1 MNDLQQQVKNISQ
14 QGRFGDTT
22 LVHMNPAEVRG
33 LAQMGQLTTNPNT
46 GLAEAFNL
54 GDVIGIAAPIVGGV
68 FGGPLGAALAS
79 GAVTSIQEG
88 SLKEGLKAG
97 LLSYGLGSAFRA
109 AGAAAKG
116 AEGLTSAVDDAVLKA
131 GMDTTTDLVTKEAV
145 DKAAQTALT
154 SGADNIAS
162 EAFKKG
168 ATSLTNMQPF
178 TMEGFKAGASEMF
191 GTPFAGQGPLQAVGN
206 VAQGLT
212 DPRAFLPLSAVA
224 TEAAYSAA
232 EEDMQQGITAAN
244 EDRERRRLQAFM
256 DNPEPVI
263 FSASGGLTQFANGG
277 DTDNEDIVLN
287 VPQRQTLAISPD
299 FKAGFQ
305 PEMMYFN
312 PATIN
317 PSYAALT
324 NQPPNQTLGPV
335 TNANLDTSAL
345 NTPEYITENIT
356 NNTDKFVPTGNKFL
370 GMDLG
375 ALMANSLTAQAVDPY
390 TAYTGV
396 EPPQLLDETTRTMAE
411 GGDTDLPNPGLEAL
425 QKVAPDVVKDM
436 GYQEGGMTDD
446 LMTETIAFI
455 LGESDD
461 ETVVEKFIEMYGA
474 ETYMQLR
481 DTVLKE
487 ITNPQ
492 AQTSGLIEGQ
502 GNGGMDDDLLGTIG
516 GKEAIAV
523 SQDEFIVPADVVSML
538 GDGSSDAGA
547 NKLYKMMD
555 DVRTEKTGT
564 TKQASRI
571 NDQRVMP
578 T

>member
-1 MNDLQQQVKNISQ
+1 MVVKQRRNSMNDLQQQVKNISQ

-54 GDVIGIAAPIVGGV
+54 GDVIGIAAPIVGGI

-116 AEGLTSAVDDAVLKA
+116 ATATAESLSDAGV
-131 GMDTTTDLVTKEAV
+131 
-145 DKAAQTALT
+145 KAATDATTQQLADAA
-154 SGADNIAS
+154 SKGAIAS
-162 EAFKKG
+162 ETFKNT
-168 ATSLTNMQPF
+168 ATSLANPQAF
-178 TMEGFKAGASEMF
+178 TAEGFKAGASEMF

-206 VAQGLT
+206 VAKGLT

-232 EEDMQQGITAAN
+232 EEDMRQGMAAA
-244 EDRERRRLQAFM
+244 EEERERRKMQAYM

-263 FSASGGLTQFANGG
+263 FSASGGLTQFRRGG
-277 DTDNEDIVLN
+277 DTNLFDEKELDDLVLN
-287 VPQRQTLAISPD
+287 VPQRQTYAINPD
-299 FKAGFQ
+299 FRAGFQ
-305 PEMMYFN
+305 PETMYFD

-324 NQPPNQTLGPV
+324 NQPADQTLGPV
-335 TNANLDTSAL
+335 TNANLNPNLLDSPQYASKGG
-345 NTPEYITENIT
+345 Y
-356 NNTDKFVPTGNKFL
+356 D
-370 GMDLG
+370 
-375 ALMANSLTAQAVDPY
+375 ATAAMLPMPQREVIDPY

-396 EPPQLLDETTRTMAE
+396 EPPQLLDETIMPMAE

-425 QKVAPDVVKDM
+425 QKVAPDVVKKM
-436 GYQEGGMTDD
+436 GYQDGGVTDD
-446 LMTETIAFI
+446 LMAETRAFI

-461 ETVVEKFIEMYGA
+461 ETVVERFIEMYGVEA
-474 ETYMQLR
+474 FMQLR

-492 AQTSGLIEGQ
+492 AQTSGLISGQ

-516 GKEAIAV
+516 GKEAVAV

-538 GDGSSDAGA
+538 GDGSTDAGA
-547 NKLYKMMD
+547 NKLYQMMD
-555 DVRTEKTGT
+555 DVRKEKTGT
-564 TKQASRI
+564 TQQAGKI
-571 NDQRVMP
+571 NTQRVIP

>member
-33 LAQMGQLTTNPNT
+33 LAQMGQLTINPNT
-46 GLAEAFNL
+46 GLAEAFSL
-54 GDVIGIAAPIVGGV
+54 SDVLSFAAPIVGGI
-68 FGGPLGAALAS
+68 FGGPMGAALAS
-79 GAVTSIQEG
+79 GAVTTAQEG
-88 SLKEGLKAG
+88 SLKEGIKAG
-97 LLSYGLGSAFRA
+97 LLSYGLGNVFKYAGDAAKNTTAFTKSLEDA
-109 AGAAAKG
+109 GTTVADATAGQLETATKAGA
-116 AEGLTSAVDDAVLKA
+116 DASKQFLSK
-131 GMDTTTDLVTKEAV
+131 
-145 DKAAQTALT
+145 
-154 SGADNIAS
+154 S
-162 EAFKKG
+162 
-168 ATSLTNMQPF
+168 TSLTNPKDFNFKGF
-178 TMEGFKAGASEMF
+178 TEGASEMF
-191 GTPFAGQGPLQAVGN
+191 STPFAGQGPLQAVGN
-206 VAQGLT
+206 VAEGLT
-212 DPRAFLPLSAVA
+212 NPKAFLPLAAVG

-232 EEDMQQGITAAN
+232 EEDMLQGIAQA
-244 EDRERRRLQAFM
+244 EKDAQDRKLQAFM

-263 FSASGGLTQFANGG
+263 FSASGGLTQFYRGG
-277 DTDNEDIVLN
+277 KSNLFEEKKLDDVVLN
-287 VPQRQTLAISPD
+287 VPQRQTYAINPD
-299 FKAGFQ
+299 FRAGFE
-305 PEMMYFN
+305 PETMYFD

-324 NQPPNQTLGPV
+324 NQPADQTLGPV
-335 TNANLDTSAL
+335 TNANLDPNLLDSPQYASKGGYDTTSAMMPMPML
-345 NTPEYITENIT
+345 QPEVI
-356 NNTDKFVPTGNKFL
+356 
-370 GMDLG
+370 
-375 ALMANSLTAQAVDPY
+375 DPY

-425 QKVAPDVVKDM
+425 QKVAPDVVKKM
-436 GYQEGGMTDD
+436 GYQEGGDTDN
-446 LMTETIAFI
+446 LMAETRAFI

-461 ETVVEKFIEMYGA
+461 ETVVERFIEMYGVEA
-474 ETYMQLR
+474 FMQLR

-502 GNGGMDDDLLGTIG
+502 GKGGMDDDLLGSIG

-555 DVRTEKTGT
+555 DVRKEKTGT
-564 TKQASRI
+564 TQQARKI
-571 NDQRVMP
+571 NDQMVMP

>member
-1 MNDLQQQVKNISQ
+1 
-14 QGRFGDTT
+14 
-22 LVHMNPAEVRG
+22 
-33 LAQMGQLTTNPNT
+33 
-46 GLAEAFNL
+46 
-54 GDVIGIAAPIVGGV
+54 
-68 FGGPLGAALAS
+68 
-79 GAVTSIQEG
+79 
-88 SLKEGLKAG
+88 
-97 LLSYGLGSAFRA
+97 
-109 AGAAAKG
+109 
-116 AEGLTSAVDDAVLKA
+116 
-131 GMDTTTDLVTKEAV
+131 
-145 DKAAQTALT
+145 
-154 SGADNIAS
+154 
-162 EAFKKG
+162 
-168 ATSLTNMQPF
+168 
-178 TMEGFKAGASEMF
+178 MF
-191 GTPFAGQGPLQAVGN
+191 GTPFAGQGPLQAIGN
-206 VAQGLT
+206 VAEGLT
-212 DPRAFLPLSAVA
+212 DPRAFLPLAAVG

-232 EEDMQQGITAAN
+232 QEDMEQGITAAN

-287 VPQRQTLAISPD
+287 VPQRQTYAINPD
-299 FKAGFQ
+299 FRAGFQ
-305 PEMMYFN
+305 PETMYFD

-324 NQPPNQTLGPV
+324 NQPADQTLGPV
-335 TNANLDTSAL
+335 TSANLDPNLL
-345 NTPEYITENIT
+345 NTPQYASKGGFDGT
-356 NNTDKFVPTGNKFL
+356 NPMMPMPMLSSDPI
-370 GMDLG
+370 
-375 ALMANSLTAQAVDPY
+375 DPY

-396 EPPQLLDETTRTMAE
+396 EPPQLLDESTRTMAE

-425 QKVAPDVVKDM
+425 QKVAPNVVKKM
-436 GYQEGGMTDD
+436 GYKEGGPIDD
-446 LMTETIAFI
+446 LMAETRAFI

-461 ETVVEKFIEMYGA
+461 ETVVERFVEMYGVEA
-474 ETYMQLR
+474 FMQLR

-502 GNGGMDDDLLGTIG
+502 GNGGMDDDLLGSIG

-555 DVRTEKTGT
+555 DVRKEKTGT
-564 TKQASRI
+564 TQQAGMI

>member
-22 LVHMNPAEVRG
+22 LVHMSPAEVRG

-46 GLAEAFNL
+46 GLAEAFSL
-54 GDVIGIAAPIVGGV
+54 SDVLSFTAPIVGGI
-68 FGGPLGAALAS
+68 FGGPMGAALAS
-79 GAVTSIQEG
+79 GAVTTAQEG
-88 SLKEGLKAG
+88 SLKEGIKAG

-116 AEGLTSAVDDAVLKA
+116 ADATKTALDTATSVGPLTPEMYQDAVKDAALK
-131 GMDTTTDLVTKEAV
+131 G
-145 DKAAQTALT
+145 TA
-154 SGADNIAS
+154 AS
-162 EAFKKG
+162 ETFL
-168 ATSLTNMQPF
+168 ATAPSLTNPAKSF
-178 TMEGFKAGASEMF
+178 AEGASSMF

-206 VAQGLT
+206 VAEGLT
-212 DPRAFLPLSAVA
+212 DPRAFLPLAAVG

-232 EEDMQQGITAAN
+232 EEDMLQGIAQAEKDAEN
-244 EDRERRRLQAFM
+244 RKLQAFM

-263 FSASGGLTQFANGG
+263 FSASGGLTQFNKGG
-277 DTDNEDIVLN
+277 DTNLYDEKELNDVVLN
-287 VPQRQTLAISPD
+287 VPQRKTYAINPD
-299 FKAGFQ
+299 FRAGFQ
-305 PEMMYFN
+305 PETMYFD

-324 NQPPNQTLGPV
+324 NQPADQTLGPV
-335 TNANLDTSAL
+335 TNANLDPNLLNSPQYASRGGYDTS
-345 NTPEYITENIT
+345 NTMMPMPMPMPEVI
-356 NNTDKFVPTGNKFL
+356 
-370 GMDLG
+370 
-375 ALMANSLTAQAVDPY
+375 DPY

-396 EPPQLLDETTRTMAE
+396 EPPQLFDENVRTMNE

-425 QKVAPDVVKDM
+425 QKVAPDVVKKM
-436 GYQEGGMTDD
+436 GYQGGGDTDN
-446 LMTETIAFI
+446 LIAETKAFI

-461 ETVVEKFIEMYGA
+461 ETVVERFVEMYGVEA
-474 ETYMQLR
+474 FMELR
-481 DTVLKE
+481 ETVLRE
-487 ITNPQ
+487 ITNPA
-492 AQTSGLIEGQ
+492 AQTSGLIEGR

-523 SQDEFIVPADVVSML
+523 SQEEFIVPADVVSML

-555 DVRTEKTGT
+555 DVRKQKTGT
-564 TKQASRI
+564 TQQAGKI
-571 NDQRVMP
+571 NDQMVMP

>member
-22 LVHMNPAEVRG
+22 LVHMSPAEVRG

-46 GLAEAFNL
+46 GLAEAFSL
-54 GDVIGIAAPIVGGV
+54 SDALAFAAPIVGGI
-68 FGGPLGAALAS
+68 FGGPMGAALAS
-79 GAVTSIQEG
+79 GAVTTAQEG
-88 SLKEGLKAG
+88 SLKEGIKAG

-109 AGAAAKG
+109 AGAAAKDTTAFAG
-116 AEGLTSAVDDAVLKA
+116 SLKDAGTTAADATAAQLDAATKA
-131 GMDTTTDLVTKEAV
+131 G
-145 DKAAQTALT
+145 
-154 SGADNIAS
+154 ADAS
-162 EAFKKG
+162 KKFLAG
-168 ATSLTNMQPF
+168 STSLTNPKDF
-178 TMEGFKAGASEMF
+178 NFEGFTKGASEMF
-191 GTPFAGQGPLQAVGN
+191 STPFAGQGPLQAIGN
-206 VAQGLT
+206 VAEGLT
-212 DPRAFLPLSAVA
+212 DPRAFLPLAAVG

-232 EEDMQQGITAAN
+232 EEDMLQGIAQA
-244 EDRERRRLQAFM
+244 EKDAEERKMQAFM

-263 FSASGGLTQFANGG
+263 FSASGGLTQFNRGG
-277 DTDNEDIVLN
+277 DTNLFDEKELDDVILN
-287 VPQRQTLAISPD
+287 VPQRQTYAINPD
-299 FKAGFQ
+299 FRAGFQ
-305 PEMMYFN
+305 PETMYFD

-324 NQPPNQTLGPV
+324 NQPADQTLGPV
-335 TNANLDTSAL
+335 TNANLDPNLL
-345 NTPEYITENIT
+345 NSPQYASKGGYDTTGAMMPMPMPQPEVI
-356 NNTDKFVPTGNKFL
+356 
-370 GMDLG
+370 
-375 ALMANSLTAQAVDPY
+375 DPY

-396 EPPQLLDETTRTMAE
+396 EPPELLNETTRTMAE

-425 QKVAPDVVKDM
+425 QKVAPDVVKKM
-436 GYQEGGMTDD
+436 GYQDGGDTDN
-446 LMTETIAFI
+446 LMAETRAFI

-461 ETVVEKFIEMYGA
+461 ETVVERFVEMYGVEA
-474 ETYMQLR
+474 FMQLR
-481 DTVLKE
+481 DTVLRE

-502 GNGGMDDDLLGTIG
+502 GKGGMDDDLLGSIG

-555 DVRTEKTGT
+555 DVRKEKTGT
-564 TKQASRI
+564 TQQASKI
-571 NDQRVMP
+571 NDQMVMP

>member
-33 LAQMGQLTTNPNT
+33 LAQMGQVTTNPNT

-54 GDVIGIAAPIVGGV
+54 GDVLGFAAPIIGGI
-68 FGGPLGAALAS
+68 FGGPMGAALAS
-79 GAVTSIQEG
+79 GAVTTAQEG
-88 SLKEGLKAG
+88 SLKEGIKAG
-97 LLSYGLGSAFRA
+97 LLSYGLGSAFKA

-116 AEGLTSAVDDAVLKA
+116 ADAATKSLTDAGVKA
-131 GMDTTTDLVTKEAV
+131 GTDATTQQLAD
-145 DKAAQTALT
+145 AATSSATASTNFL
-154 SGADNIAS
+154 ANAP
-162 EAFKKG
+162 
-168 ATSLTNMQPF
+168 SLTNPAASF
-178 TMEGFKAGASEMF
+178 TEGASKMF
-191 GTPFAGQGPLQAVGN
+191 GTPFAGQGPLQAIGN
-206 VAQGLT
+206 VAEGLT
-212 DPRAFLPLSAVA
+212 DPRAFLPLAAVG

-244 EDRERRRLQAFM
+244 EDRERRRMQAFM

-263 FSASGGLTQFANGG
+263 FSASGGLTQFYRGG
-277 DTDNEDIVLN
+277 KSNLFEEKKLDDVVLN
-287 VPQRQTLAISPD
+287 VPQRQTYAINPD
-299 FKAGFQ
+299 FRAGFV
-305 PEMMYFN
+305 PETMYFD

-324 NQPPNQTLGPV
+324 NQPADQTLGPV
-335 TNANLDTSAL
+335 TSANLDPNLL
-345 NTPEYITENIT
+345 NTPQYASKGGFDST
-356 NNTDKFVPTGNKFL
+356 NPMMPMPML
-370 GMDLG
+370 
-375 ALMANSLTAQAVDPY
+375 SSQPIDPY

-396 EPPQLLDETTRTMAE
+396 EPPQLLDESTRTMAE
-411 GGDTDLPNPGLEAL
+411 GGDTDLPNPGLKAL

-446 LMTETIAFI
+446 LIAETRAFI

-461 ETVVEKFIEMYGA
+461 ETVVERFVEMYGVEA
-474 ETYMQLR
+474 FMQLR

-487 ITNPQ
+487 ITNQQ

-502 GNGGMDDDLLGTIG
+502 GNGGMDDDLLGSIG

-555 DVRTEKTGT
+555 DVRKEKTGT
-564 TKQASRI
+564 TQQASRI

>member
-22 LVHMNPAEVRG
+22 LVHMNPAEVQG
-33 LAQMGQLTTNPNT
+33 LAQMGQITTNPNT
-46 GLAEAFNL
+46 GLAEAFSLKDVL
-54 GDVIGIAAPIVGGV
+54 GFAAPIVGGI

-79 GAVTSIQEG
+79 GAVTTAQEG
-88 SLKEGLKAG
+88 SLKEGIKAG
-97 LLSYGLGSAFRA
+97 LLSYGLGSAFKA

-116 AEGLTSAVDDAVLKA
+116 ADATKTALDTATSVGPLSPEMYQDAVKDAALK
-131 GMDTTTDLVTKEAV
+131 G
-145 DKAAQTALT
+145 TA
-154 SGADNIAS
+154 AS
-162 EAFKKG
+162 ETFL
-168 ATSLTNMQPF
+168 ATAPSLTNPAKSF
-178 TMEGFKAGASEMF
+178 AEGASSMF
-191 GTPFAGQGPLQAVGN
+191 GTPFAGQGPLQAIGN
-206 VAQGLT
+206 VAEGLT
-212 DPRAFLPLSAVA
+212 DPRAFLPLAAVG

-287 VPQRQTLAISPD
+287 VPQRQTYAINPD
-299 FKAGFQ
+299 FRAGFQ
-305 PEMMYFN
+305 PETMYFD

-324 NQPPNQTLGPV
+324 NQPADQTLGPV
-335 TNANLDTSAL
+335 TSANLNPNLL
-345 NTPEYITENIT
+345 NTPQYASRGGFDST
-356 NNTDKFVPTGNKFL
+356 NPMMPMPML
-370 GMDLG
+370 
-375 ALMANSLTAQAVDPY
+375 SSEPIDPY

-396 EPPQLLDETTRTMAE
+396 EPPQLLDESTRTMAE
-411 GGDTDLPNPGLEAL
+411 GGDTDLPNPGLKAL

-436 GYQEGGMTDD
+436 GYREGGMTDD
-446 LMTETIAFI
+446 LMAETRAFI

-461 ETVVEKFIEMYGA
+461 ETVVERFVEMYGVEA
-474 ETYMQLR
+474 FMQLR

-502 GNGGMDDDLLGTIG
+502 GNGGMDDDLLGSIG

-555 DVRTEKTGT
+555 DVRKEKTGT
-564 TKQASRI
+564 TQQAGMI

>member
-1 MNDLQQQVKNISQ
+1 MNDLQQQVQNISQ

-46 GLAEAFNL
+46 GLAEAFSLSDVL
-54 GDVIGIAAPIVGGV
+54 GFAAPIVGGI
-68 FGGPLGAALAS
+68 FGGPMGAALAS
-79 GAVTSIQEG
+79 GAVTTAQEG
-88 SLKEGLKAG
+88 SLKEGIKAG

-109 AGAAAKG
+109 AGSAAKDTTAFAG
-116 AEGLTSAVDDAVLKA
+116 SLKDAGTTVGDATAAQLDAATKA
-131 GMDTTTDLVTKEAV
+131 GADASKEFLAGS
-145 DKAAQTALT
+145 A
-154 SGADNIAS
+154 
-162 EAFKKG
+162 
-168 ATSLTNMQPF
+168 SLTNPKDFDFSGF
-178 TMEGFKAGASEMF
+178 TKGASEMF
-191 GTPFAGQGPLQAVGN
+191 STPFAGQGPLQAVGN
-206 VAQGLT
+206 VAEGLT
-212 DPRAFLPLSAVA
+212 DPKAFLPLAAVG
-224 TEAAYSAA
+224 TEAAYRAA
-232 EEDMQQGITAAN
+232 EEDMQQGITAAE
-244 EDRERRRLQAFM
+244 EDRERRRMQAFI

-263 FSASGGLTQFANGG
+263 FSASGGLTQFAEGG

-299 FKAGFQ
+299 FRAGFQ
-305 PEMMYFN
+305 PEMMYFD

-375 ALMANSLTAQAVDPY
+375 ALMANSLSAQAVDPY

-446 LMTETIAFI
+446 LIAETRAFI

-461 ETVVEKFIEMYGA
+461 ESVVERFVEMYGVEA
-474 ETYMQLR
+474 FMQLR

-502 GNGGMDDDLLGTIG
+502 GNGGMDDDLLGSIG

-555 DVRTEKTGT
+555 DVRKEKTGT
-564 TKQASRI
+564 TQQANMI

>member
-1 MNDLQQQVKNISQ
+1 MNDLQQQVQNISQ

-46 GLAEAFNL
+46 GLAEAFSLSDVL
-54 GDVIGIAAPIVGGV
+54 GFAAPIVGGI
-68 FGGPLGAALAS
+68 FGGPMGAALAS
-79 GAVTSIQEG
+79 GAVTTAQEG
-88 SLKEGLKAG
+88 SLKEGIKAG

-109 AGAAAKG
+109 AGSAAKDTTAFAG
-116 AEGLTSAVDDAVLKA
+116 SLKDAGTTVGDATAAQLDAATKA
-131 GMDTTTDLVTKEAV
+131 GADASKEFLAGS
-145 DKAAQTALT
+145 A
-154 SGADNIAS
+154 
-162 EAFKKG
+162 
-168 ATSLTNMQPF
+168 SLTNPKDFDFSGF
-178 TMEGFKAGASEMF
+178 TKGASEMF
-191 GTPFAGQGPLQAVGN
+191 STPFAGQGPLQAVGN
-206 VAQGLT
+206 VAEGLT
-212 DPRAFLPLSAVA
+212 DPKAFLPLAAVG
-224 TEAAYSAA
+224 TEAAYRAA
-232 EEDMQQGITAAN
+232 EEDMQQGITAAE
-244 EDRERRRLQAFM
+244 EDRERRRMQAFI

-263 FSASGGLTQFANGG
+263 FSASGGLTQFAEGG

-287 VPQRQTLAISPD
+287 VPQRQTYAINPD
-299 FKAGFQ
+299 FRAGFQ
-305 PEMMYFN
+305 PETMYFD

-324 NQPPNQTLGPV
+324 NQPADQTLGPV
-335 TNANLDTSAL
+335 TNANLDPNLL
-345 NTPEYITENIT
+345 NTPQYASKGGFDNT
-356 NNTDKFVPTGNKFL
+356 NPMMSMPML
-370 GMDLG
+370 
-375 ALMANSLTAQAVDPY
+375 SSQPIDPY

-446 LMTETIAFI
+446 LIAETRAFI

-461 ETVVEKFIEMYGA
+461 ESVVERFVEMYGVEA
-474 ETYMQLR
+474 FMQLR

-502 GNGGMDDDLLGTIG
+502 GNGGMDDDLLGSIG

-555 DVRTEKTGT
+555 DVRKEKTGT
-564 TKQASRI
+564 TQQANMI

>member
-1 MNDLQQQVKNISQ
+1 M
-14 QGRFGDTT
+14 
-22 LVHMNPAEVRG
+22 
-33 LAQMGQLTTNPNT
+33 T
-46 GLAEAFNL
+46 G
-54 GDVIGIAAPIVGGV
+54 
-68 FGGPLGAALAS
+68 
-79 GAVTSIQEG
+79 
-88 SLKEGLKAG
+88 
-97 LLSYGLGSAFRA
+97 
-109 AGAAAKG
+109 
-116 AEGLTSAVDDAVLKA
+116 
-131 GMDTTTDLVTKEAV
+131 
-145 DKAAQTALT
+145 
-154 SGADNIAS
+154 GADNIAS
-162 EAFKKG
+162 EAFKRG

-191 GTPFAGQGPLQAVGN
+191 GTPFAGQGPLQAIGN

-212 DPRAFLPLSAVA
+212 DPKAFLPLAAVG

-232 EEDMQQGITAAN
+232 EEDMEQGITAAN

-263 FSASGGLTQFANGG
+263 FSASGGLTQFYRGG
-277 DTDNEDIVLN
+277 KSNLFEEKKLDDVVLN
-287 VPQRQTLAISPD
+287 VPQRQTYAINPD
-299 FKAGFQ
+299 FRAGFE
-305 PEMMYFN
+305 PETMYFD

-317 PSYAALT
+317 PSYAVLT
-324 NQPPNQTLGPV
+324 NQPADQTLGPV
-335 TNANLDTSAL
+335 TSANLDPNLL
-345 NTPEYITENIT
+345 NSPQYASKGGYDTTGAMMPMPMPQPEVI
-356 NNTDKFVPTGNKFL
+356 
-370 GMDLG
+370 
-375 ALMANSLTAQAVDPY
+375 DPY

-396 EPPQLLDETTRTMAE
+396 EPPQLLDETTITMAE

-425 QKVAPDVVKDM
+425 QKVAPDVVKKM
-436 GYQEGGMTDD
+436 GYQEGGDTDN
-446 LMTETIAFI
+446 LIAETRAFI

-461 ETVVEKFIEMYGA
+461 ETVVERFIEMYGVEA
-474 ETYMQLR
+474 FMQLR

-502 GNGGMDDDLLGTIG
+502 GKGGMDDDLLGSIG

-555 DVRTEKTGT
+555 DVRKEKTGT
-564 TKQASRI
+564 TQQASKI
-571 NDQRVMP
+571 NDQMVMP

>member
-1 MNDLQQQVKNISQ
+1 MVVKLRRNNMNDLQQQVKNISQ

-54 GDVIGIAAPIVGGV
+54 GDVIGIAAPIVGGI

-116 AEGLTSAVDDAVLKA
+116 ATATAESLSDAGV
-131 GMDTTTDLVTKEAV
+131 
-145 DKAAQTALT
+145 KAATDATTQQLADAAAKSATA
-154 SGADNIAS
+154 SS
-162 EAFKKG
+162 EFLKNYP
-168 ATSLTNMQPF
+168 SLSNLTNPENF
-178 TMEGFKAGASEMF
+178 GEAASKVF
-191 GTPFAGQGPLQAVGN
+191 STPFSGQEPLQAVGN
-206 VAQGLT
+206 IAKGLT
-212 DPRAFLPLSAVA
+212 NPKAFLPLSAVA

-232 EEDMQQGITAAN
+232 EEDMQQGIAAAE
-244 EDRERRRLQAFM
+244 EDRERRRMQAYM

-263 FSASGGLTQFANGG
+263 FSASGGLTQFKRGG
-277 DTDNEDIVLN
+277 NTNLFDEKELDDLVLN
-287 VPQRQTLAISPD
+287 VPQRQTYAINPD
-299 FKAGFQ
+299 FRAGFQ
-305 PEMMYFN
+305 PETMYFN

-324 NQPPNQTLGPV
+324 NQPADQTLGPV
-335 TNANLDTSAL
+335 TNANLNPNLLDSPQYASKGG
-345 NTPEYITENIT
+345 Y
-356 NNTDKFVPTGNKFL
+356 D
-370 GMDLG
+370 
-375 ALMANSLTAQAVDPY
+375 ATAAMLPMPQREVIDPY

-396 EPPQLLDETTRTMAE
+396 EPPQLLDETVMPMAE

-425 QKVAPDVVKDM
+425 QKVAPDVVKKM
-436 GYQEGGMTDD
+436 GYQDGGVTDD
-446 LMTETIAFI
+446 LMAETRAFI

-461 ETVVEKFIEMYGA
+461 ETVVERFIEMYGVEA
-474 ETYMQLR
+474 FMQLR

-492 AQTSGLIEGQ
+492 AQTSGLISGQ

-516 GKEAIAV
+516 GKEAVAV

-538 GDGSSDAGA
+538 GDGSTDAGA

-555 DVRTEKTGT
+555 DVRKEKTGT
-564 TKQASRI
+564 TQQAGKI
-571 NDQRVMP
+571 NTQRVIP

>member
-46 GLAEAFNL
+46 GLAEAFSLN
-54 GDVIGIAAPIVGGV
+54 DVLSFAAPIVGGI
-68 FGGPLGAALAS
+68 FGGPMGAALAS
-79 GAVTSIQEG
+79 GAVTTAQEG
-88 SLKEGLKAG
+88 SLKEGIKAG

-116 AEGLTSAVDDAVLKA
+116 ADATKTALDTATSVGPLSPEMYQDAVKDAALK
-131 GMDTTTDLVTKEAV
+131 G
-145 DKAAQTALT
+145 TA
-154 SGADNIAS
+154 AS
-162 EAFKKG
+162 ETFL
-168 ATSLTNMQPF
+168 ATAPSLTNPAKSF
-178 TMEGFKAGASEMF
+178 AEGASSMF
-191 GTPFAGQGPLQAVGN
+191 STPFAGQGPLQAVGN
-206 VAQGLT
+206 VAEGLT
-212 DPRAFLPLSAVA
+212 DPRAFLPLAAVG

-232 EEDMQQGITAAN
+232 EEDMRKGITAAN
-244 EDRERRRLQAFM
+244 EDRERRKLQGFM

-299 FKAGFQ
+299 FRAGFQ
-305 PEMMYFN
+305 PEMMYFD

-317 PSYAALT
+317 PSYSALT

-356 NNTDKFVPTGNKFL
+356 NNTNKFVPTGNKFL

-375 ALMANSLTAQAVDPY
+375 ALMADSLSALAVDPY

-411 GGDTDLPNPGLEAL
+411 GGDTDLPNPGLAAL
-425 QKVAPDVVKDM
+425 QKVAPNVVKKM
-436 GYQEGGMTDD
+436 GYQEGGDTDN
-446 LMTETIAFI
+446 LMAETRAFI

-461 ETVVEKFIEMYGA
+461 ETVVERFIEMYGVEA
-474 ETYMQLR
+474 FMQLR

-502 GNGGMDDDLLGTIG
+502 GNGGMDDDLLGSIG

-523 SQDEFIVPADVVSML
+523 SQDEFIVPADVGSML

-555 DVRTEKTGT
+555 DVRKEKTGT
-564 TKQASRI
+564 TQQAGMI

>member
-46 GLAEAFNL
+46 GLAEAFSL
-54 GDVIGIAAPIVGGV
+54 SDALAFAAPIVGGI
-68 FGGPLGAALAS
+68 FGGPMGAALAS
-79 GAVTSIQEG
+79 GAVTTAQEG
-88 SLKEGLKAG
+88 SLKEGIKAG

-109 AGAAAKG
+109 AGAAAQDTTAFTDSLKSAGTTAADATATQLDAATKAG
-116 AEGLTSAVDDAVLKA
+116 AEASKKFLTGS
-131 GMDTTTDLVTKEAV
+131 
-145 DKAAQTALT
+145 
-154 SGADNIAS
+154 
-162 EAFKKG
+162 
-168 ATSLTNMQPF
+168 TSLANPQAF
-178 TMEGFKAGASEMF
+178 TAEGFKAGASEMF
-191 GTPFAGQGPLQAVGN
+191 GTPFAGQGPLQAIGN
-206 VAQGLT
+206 VAEGLT
-212 DPRAFLPLSAVA
+212 DPRAFLPLAAVG

-232 EEDMQQGITAAN
+232 EEDMRKGITAAN
-244 EDRERRRLQAFM
+244 EDRERRKLQGFM

-287 VPQRQTLAISPD
+287 VPQRQTYAINPD
-299 FKAGFQ
+299 FRAGFE
-305 PEMMYFN
+305 PETMYFD

-324 NQPPNQTLGPV
+324 NQPADQTLGPV
-335 TNANLDTSAL
+335 TSANLDPNLL
-345 NTPEYITENIT
+345 NTPQYASKGGYDST
-356 NNTDKFVPTGNKFL
+356 NPMMPMSMLPT
-370 GMDLG
+370 
-375 ALMANSLTAQAVDPY
+375 QPIDPY

-425 QKVAPDVVKDM
+425 QKVAPNVVKKM
-436 GYQEGGMTDD
+436 GYQEGGDTDN
-446 LMTETIAFI
+446 LMAETRAFI

-461 ETVVEKFIEMYGA
+461 ETVVERFIEMYGVEA
-474 ETYMQLR
+474 FMQLR

-502 GNGGMDDDLLGTIG
+502 GNGGMDDDLLGSIG

-555 DVRTEKTGT
+555 DVRKEKTGT
-564 TKQASRI
+564 TQQAGMI

>member
-33 LAQMGQLTTNPNT
+33 LAQMGQVTTNPNT

-54 GDVIGIAAPIVGGV
+54 GDVLGFAAPIIGGI
-68 FGGPLGAALAS
+68 FGGPMGAALAS
-79 GAVTSIQEG
+79 GAVTTAQEG
-88 SLKEGLKAG
+88 SLKEGIKAG
-97 LLSYGLGSAFRA
+97 LLSYGLGSAFKA

-116 AEGLTSAVDDAVLKA
+116 ADAATKSLTDAGVKA
-131 GMDTTTDLVTKEAV
+131 GTDATTQQLAD
-145 DKAAQTALT
+145 AATSSATASTNFL
-154 SGADNIAS
+154 ANAP
-162 EAFKKG
+162 
-168 ATSLTNMQPF
+168 SLTNPAASF
-178 TMEGFKAGASEMF
+178 TEGASKMF
-191 GTPFAGQGPLQAVGN
+191 GTPFAGQGPLQAIGN
-206 VAQGLT
+206 VAEGLT
-212 DPRAFLPLSAVA
+212 DPRAFLPLAAVG

-244 EDRERRRLQAFM
+244 EDRERRRMQAFM

-287 VPQRQTLAISPD
+287 VPQRQTYAINPD
-299 FKAGFQ
+299 FRAGFE
-305 PEMMYFN
+305 PETMYFD

-324 NQPPNQTLGPV
+324 NQPADQTLGPV
-335 TNANLDTSAL
+335 TSANLDPNLL
-345 NTPEYITENIT
+345 NTPQYASKGGFDST
-356 NNTDKFVPTGNKFL
+356 NPMMPMPML
-370 GMDLG
+370 
-375 ALMANSLTAQAVDPY
+375 SSQPIDPY

-396 EPPQLLDETTRTMAE
+396 EPPQLLDESTRTMAE
-411 GGDTDLPNPGLEAL
+411 GGDTDLPNPGLKAL

-446 LMTETIAFI
+446 LIAETRAFI

-461 ETVVEKFIEMYGA
+461 ETVVERFVEMYGVEA
-474 ETYMQLR
+474 FMQLR

-487 ITNPQ
+487 ITNQQ

-502 GNGGMDDDLLGTIG
+502 GNGGMDDDLLGSIG

-555 DVRTEKTGT
+555 DVRKEKTGT
-564 TKQASRI
+564 TQQASRI

>member
-46 GLAEAFNL
+46 GLAEAFSL
-54 GDVIGIAAPIVGGV
+54 SDALSFAAPIVGGI
-68 FGGPLGAALAS
+68 FGGPMGAALAS
-79 GAVTSIQEG
+79 GAVTTAQEG
-88 SLKEGLKAG
+88 SLKEGIKAG
-97 LLSYGLGSAFRA
+97 LLSYGLGNVFKY
-109 AGAAAKG
+109 AGDAAKNTT
-116 AEGLTSAVDDAVLKA
+116 AFTESLEKA
-131 GMDTTTDLVTKEAV
+131 GTTVADATAGQLEAATKAGTEASKKFLTTTP
-145 DKAAQTALT
+145 
-154 SGADNIAS
+154 
-162 EAFKKG
+162 
-168 ATSLTNMQPF
+168 SLTNITNPENF
-178 TMEGFKAGASEMF
+178 GEAASSMF
-191 GTPFAGQGPLQAVGN
+191 GTPFAGQRPLQAIGN
-206 VAQGLT
+206 VAEGLT
-212 DPRAFLPLSAVA
+212 NPKAFLPLAAVG

-232 EEDMQQGITAAN
+232 EEDMLQGIAQA
-244 EDRERRRLQAFM
+244 EKDAEERKMQAFM

-263 FSASGGLTQFANGG
+263 FSASGGLTQFNKGG
-277 DTDNEDIVLN
+277 DTNLFDEKELDDVILN
-287 VPQRQTLAISPD
+287 VPQRQTYAINPD
-299 FKAGFQ
+299 FRAGFQ
-305 PEMMYFN
+305 PETMYFD

-324 NQPPNQTLGPV
+324 NQPADQTLGPV
-335 TNANLDTSAL
+335 TNANLDPNLL
-345 NTPEYITENIT
+345 NSPQYASKGGYDTTGAMMPMPMPQPEVI
-356 NNTDKFVPTGNKFL
+356 
-370 GMDLG
+370 
-375 ALMANSLTAQAVDPY
+375 DPY

-396 EPPQLLDETTRTMAE
+396 EPPELLDETTRTMAE

-425 QKVAPDVVKDM
+425 QKVAPNVVKKM
-436 GYQEGGMTDD
+436 GYQDGGDTDN
-446 LMTETIAFI
+446 LMAETRAFI

-461 ETVVEKFIEMYGA
+461 ETVVERFVEMYGVEA
-474 ETYMQLR
+474 FMQLR
-481 DTVLKE
+481 DTVLRE

-502 GNGGMDDDLLGTIG
+502 GKGGMDDDLLGSIG

-555 DVRTEKTGT
+555 DVRKEKTGT
-564 TKQASRI
+564 TQQASKI
-571 NDQRVMP
+571 NDQMVMP

>member
-33 LAQMGQLTTNPNT
+33 LAQMGQLTINPNT
-46 GLAEAFNL
+46 GLAEAFSL
-54 GDVIGIAAPIVGGV
+54 SDVLSFAAPIVGGI

-79 GAVTSIQEG
+79 GAVTTAQEG
-88 SLKEGLKAG
+88 SLKEGIKAG
-97 LLSYGLGSAFRA
+97 LLSYGLGNVFKYAGDAAKNTTAFTKSLEDA
-109 AGAAAKG
+109 GTTVADATAGQLETATKAGA
-116 AEGLTSAVDDAVLKA
+116 DASKQFLSK
-131 GMDTTTDLVTKEAV
+131 
-145 DKAAQTALT
+145 
-154 SGADNIAS
+154 S
-162 EAFKKG
+162 
-168 ATSLTNMQPF
+168 TSLTNPKDFNFKGF
-178 TMEGFKAGASEMF
+178 TEGASEMF
-191 GTPFAGQGPLQAVGN
+191 STPFAGQGPLQAVGN
-206 VAQGLT
+206 VAEGLT
-212 DPRAFLPLSAVA
+212 NPKAFLPLAAVG

-232 EEDMQQGITAAN
+232 EEDMLQGIAQA
-244 EDRERRRLQAFM
+244 EKDAQDRKLQAFM

-263 FSASGGLTQFANGG
+263 FSASGGLTQFYRGG
-277 DTDNEDIVLN
+277 KSNLFEEKKLDDVVLN
-287 VPQRQTLAISPD
+287 VPQRQTYAINPD
-299 FKAGFQ
+299 FRAGFE
-305 PEMMYFN
+305 PETMYFD

-324 NQPPNQTLGPV
+324 NQPADQTLGPV
-335 TNANLDTSAL
+335 TNANLDPNLLDSPQYASKGGYDTTSAMMPMPML
-345 NTPEYITENIT
+345 QPEVI
-356 NNTDKFVPTGNKFL
+356 
-370 GMDLG
+370 
-375 ALMANSLTAQAVDPY
+375 DPY

-425 QKVAPDVVKDM
+425 QKVAPDVVKKM
-436 GYQEGGMTDD
+436 GYQEGGDTDN
-446 LMTETIAFI
+446 LMAETRAFI

-461 ETVVEKFIEMYGA
+461 ETVVERFIEMYGVEA
-474 ETYMQLR
+474 FMQLR

-502 GNGGMDDDLLGTIG
+502 GKGGMDDDLLGSIG

-555 DVRTEKTGT
+555 DVRKEKTGT
-564 TKQASRI
+564 TQQARKI
-571 NDQRVMP
+571 NDQMVMP

>member
-1 MNDLQQQVKNISQ
+1 MNDLQQQVRNISQ

-33 LAQMGQLTTNPNT
+33 LAQMGQITTNPNT
-46 GLAEAFNL
+46 GLAEAFSLKDIL
-54 GDVIGIAAPIVGGV
+54 GFAAPIVGGI
-68 FGGPLGAALAS
+68 FGGPMGAALAS
-79 GAVTSIQEG
+79 GAVTTAQEG
-88 SLKEGLKAG
+88 SLKEGIKAG

-109 AGAAAKG
+109 AGSAAQDTTAFTDSLKSAGTTAADATAGQLDAATKAG
-116 AEGLTSAVDDAVLKA
+116 AEASKKFLA
-131 GMDTTTDLVTKEAV
+131 G
-145 DKAAQTALT
+145 
-154 SGADNIAS
+154 S
-162 EAFKKG
+162 
-168 ATSLTNMQPF
+168 TSLANPQAF
-178 TMEGFKAGASEMF
+178 TAEGFKAGASEMF
-191 GTPFAGQGPLQAVGN
+191 GTPFAGQGPLQAIGN
-206 VAQGLT
+206 VAEGLT
-212 DPRAFLPLSAVA
+212 DPRAFLPLTAVG
-224 TEAAYSAA
+224 TEAAYRAA
-232 EEDMQQGITAAN
+232 EEDMQQGITAAE

-287 VPQRQTLAISPD
+287 VPQRQTYAINPD
-299 FKAGFQ
+299 FRAGFQ
-305 PEMMYFN
+305 PETMYFD

-324 NQPPNQTLGPV
+324 NQPADQTLGPV
-335 TNANLDTSAL
+335 TSANLDPNLL
-345 NTPEYITENIT
+345 NTPQYASKGGFDST
-356 NNTDKFVPTGNKFL
+356 NPMMSMPML
-370 GMDLG
+370 
-375 ALMANSLTAQAVDPY
+375 SSQPIDPY

-436 GYQEGGMTDD
+436 GYKEGGSIDD
-446 LMTETIAFI
+446 LMAETRAFI

-461 ETVVEKFIEMYGA
+461 ETVVERFVEMYGVEA
-474 ETYMQLR
+474 FMQLR

-502 GNGGMDDDLLGTIG
+502 GNGGMDDDLLGSIG

-555 DVRTEKTGT
+555 DVRKEKTGT
-564 TKQASRI
+564 TQQASRI

>member
-22 LVHMNPAEVRG
+22 LVHMSPAEVRG

-46 GLAEAFNL
+46 GLAEAFSL
-54 GDVIGIAAPIVGGV
+54 SDALAFAAPIVGGI
-68 FGGPLGAALAS
+68 FGGPMGAALAS
-79 GAVTSIQEG
+79 GAVTTAQEG
-88 SLKEGLKAG
+88 SLKEGIKAG

-109 AGAAAKG
+109 AGAAAQDTTAFTDSLKSAGTTAADATATQLDAATKAG
-116 AEGLTSAVDDAVLKA
+116 AEASKKFLTGS
-131 GMDTTTDLVTKEAV
+131 
-145 DKAAQTALT
+145 
-154 SGADNIAS
+154 
-162 EAFKKG
+162 
-168 ATSLTNMQPF
+168 TSLANPQAF
-178 TMEGFKAGASEMF
+178 TAEGFKAGASEMF

-206 VAQGLT
+206 VAEGLT
-212 DPRAFLPLSAVA
+212 DPRAFLPLAAVG

-232 EEDMQQGITAAN
+232 EEDMLQGIAQA
-244 EDRERRRLQAFM
+244 EKDAEERKMQAFM

-263 FSASGGLTQFANGG
+263 FSASGGLTQFNKGG
-277 DTDNEDIVLN
+277 DTNLFDEKELDDVILN
-287 VPQRQTLAISPD
+287 VPQRQTYAINPD
-299 FKAGFQ
+299 FRAGFQ
-305 PEMMYFN
+305 PETMYFD

-324 NQPPNQTLGPV
+324 NQPADQTLGPV
-335 TNANLDTSAL
+335 TNANLDPNLL
-345 NTPEYITENIT
+345 NSPQYASKGGYDTTGAMMPMPMPMPEVI
-356 NNTDKFVPTGNKFL
+356 
-370 GMDLG
+370 
-375 ALMANSLTAQAVDPY
+375 DPY

-425 QKVAPDVVKDM
+425 QKVAPDVVKKM
-436 GYQEGGMTDD
+436 GYQEGGDTDN
-446 LMTETIAFI
+446 LMAETRAFI

-461 ETVVEKFIEMYGA
+461 ETVVERFVEMYGVEA
-474 ETYMQLR
+474 FMQLR

-502 GNGGMDDDLLGTIG
+502 GNGGMDDDLLGSIG

-555 DVRTEKTGT
+555 DVRKEKTGT
-564 TKQASRI
+564 TQQASKI
-571 NDQRVMP
+571 NDQMVMP